1 VKGEKWR
8 SLIIGWMFG
17 SVPWIS
23 LQRFIGRRR
32 FSPTKRNSGLV
43 SQMRRA
49 AVSIPSNIAEGAGR
63 SSGKQFGYFLDIA
76 QGSISE
82 LETQIL
88 ISQNLKFL
96 SSSQVKSLLHE
107 LGEIS
112 RMVFGLKR
120 SLDKG
125 RVNSER

>member
-1 VKGEKWR
+1 MEKPHHRLDVWKR
-8 SLIIGWMFG
+8 SLDFVTEVYRATAIF
-17 SVPWIS
+17 PDEEK
-23 LQRFIGRRR
+23 F
-32 FSPTKRNSGLV
+32 GLV

-125 RVNSER
+125 KVKGER

>member
-1 VKGEKWR
+1 MGKPHHRLDVWKR
-8 SLIIGWMFG
+8 SLDFVTEVYRATAIF
-17 SVPWIS
+17 PDEEK
-23 LQRFIGRRR
+23 F
-32 FSPTKRNSGLV
+32 GLV

>member
-1 VKGEKWR
+1 MGKPHHRLDVWKR
-8 SLIIGWMFG
+8 SLEL
-17 SVPWIS
+17 V
-23 LQRFIGRRR
+23 
-32 FSPTKRNSGLV
+32 TKIYKVTALFPDEEKFGLV